1 MAFLFQ
7 DKNEKEISIKCKLCF
22 EDVKFIITLADY
34 QNTTQFPLVKE
45 SIHGNPPHKL
55 IISLDKNLEL
65 QEFNIE
71 DIIDKD
77 VSYSKELTYQV
88 LSDIQLT
95 EEEIKLY
102 FLTTGRDAVSLGEIS
117 LLIDIDKDEG
127 KKIADKFVEK
137 GLYKE
142 IVGAT
147 PHYAPL
153 PPYAALMKQLSN
165 FNEYIKNIQEKAPAQ
180 LNESFSQLEAKSKGV
195 NELNEYT
202 GFIRKLK
209 EQIDQQMSL
218 QKNEVDKAIN
228 VIGQI
233 KKIND
238 VISNLENDTKII
250 IDEQVEDIEKQF
262 EEIKNLISNNLKEL
276 HLGVISKTVHQIID
290 TVLNARMQI
299 IVDGFNTK
307 LISKIRTIMSD
318 IAKNIN
324 AITDS
329 SIKTGET
336 LEETF
341 SNITELFT
349 KNVSYAEEKVKGISD
364 QILQSFADL
373 RNIFST
379 RIVNTLSEE
388 LLKILKRLEISQITT
403 KEFWDQAKKKSIM
416 SMKDIWFIRSLE
428 GARAHINEEIAKT
441 KMRLLIVAP
450 DISEVN
456 ISLLQSLPKHVN
468 IRIATHINPDD
479 SEHVEAMQQ
488 LDGMQN
494 VSYRNRV
501 EHDLFG
507 INRDYEEVILCILSQ
522 TEDGRE
528 EGMEIGGIGSIVQQH
543 IKIFVPVLEEAW
555 VTGQKTVAPAMRSSY
570 VQKTQPAIKSSVIS
584 ETNQISSISED
595 VRSQSSSP
603 SVPISNMHDK
613 PISFSNIN
621 EIRVKAPD
629 LDQISS
635 MQTQPTPQQ
644 TFNTSITSTSTT
656 TPTPKGKSILEDFD
670 FLIENL
676 DKKTGQ
682 ELAEFLNA
690 LRNRIQEEIG
700 YVSILSPIANTIT
713 DLNQISGLISLSDK
727 QGFMSRINFWKNKLS
742 L

>member
-7 DKNEKEISIKCKLCF
+7 GKNEKEISIKCKLCF
-22 EDVKFIITLADY
+22 EEVKFIITLADY

-45 SIHGNPPHKL
+45 STHGNPPHKL

-71 DIIDKD
+71 DIIDKE

-102 FLTTGRDAVSLGEIS
+102 FLTTGRDAISLGEIS
-117 LLIDIDKDEG
+117 LLIDKEKDEC

-137 GLYKE
+137 GLYKV

-153 PPYAALMKQLSN
+153 PPYAALMKQLTT

-180 LNESFSQLEAKSKGV
+180 LNESFSQLEATSKGV

-202 GFIRKLK
+202 DFIRKLK
-209 EQIDQQMSL
+209 ERIDQQMAL
-218 QKNEVDKAIN
+218 QKNEVDEAIN

-233 KKIND
+233 KNIND

-250 IDEQVEDIEKQF
+250 IEEQIEDIEKQF

-290 TVLNARMQI
+290 NVLNARMQI

-318 IAKNIN
+318 ITKNVGS
-324 AITDS
+324 ITDS
-329 SIKTGET
+329 SLKTGET

-341 SNITELFT
+341 SNITELFS
-349 KNVSYAEEKVKGISD
+349 KNVTYAEEKVKGISD

-379 RIVNTLSEE
+379 RVVNTLSEE
-388 LLKILKRLEISQITT
+388 LLKILNRLEISQITT
-403 KEFWDQAKKKSIM
+403 REFWDQAKKKSIM
-416 SMKDIWFIRSLE
+416 SMRDIWFIRSLE

-450 DISEVN
+450 DISEIN

-479 SEHVEAMQQ
+479 SEHVGAMQQ

-507 INRDYEEVILCILSQ
+507 INRDYEEVILCILSK
-522 TEDGRE
+522 TEEGKE
-528 EGMEIGGIGSIVQQH
+528 GGMEIGGIGSIVQQH

-570 VQKTQPAIKSSVIS
+570 VQKTQPVIQSSLLN
-584 ETNQISSISED
+584 ETNHINSISGNM
-595 VRSQSSSP
+595 RSQSSTP
-603 SVPISNMHDK
+603 SIPISNIQDK
-613 PISFSNIN
+613 PIRSTKID
-621 EIRVKAPD
+621 EIQVKAPD

-635 MQTQPTPQQ
+635 MQTQPTPQNT
-644 TFNTSITSTSTT
+644 TFNTTASTT
-656 TPTPKGKSILEDFD
+656 TPTPKGQSIREDFA

-682 ELAEFLNA
+682 ELAEFLNN

-713 DLNQISGLISLSDK
+713 DLNQIPGLISLSDK
-727 QGFMSRINFWKNKLS
+727 QGFISRINFWKNKLN